1 MRRRSLVVPLLL
13 ALAAAGCATRPTST
27 LDAFAQRSA
36 NNSFELLDRSVD
48 PPATLMLQVEHDQQV
63 EGPSCGA
70 HVLASVINYW
80 RGEGTVSGEAIYR
93 TTPPAALDGYT
104 MAELLE
110 LARGNGLTASAVRIG
125 NEDLIRELE
134 SGRPVLVPVRI
145 PSIYLQAWTLPG
157 ANVPVLGLP
166 AQVVTS
172 RVGRLSEWTGLTM
185 INHYVLISGYED
197 ETFVALEPVLGF
209 RTISFDRLKRYRR
222 PFGDAAIVFSGPPR
236 RSGDAAEAGAS
247 PAA

>member
-1 MRRRSLVVPLLL
+1 
-13 ALAAAGCATRPTST
+13 
-27 LDAFAQRSA
+27 
-36 NNSFELLDRSVD
+36 
-48 PPATLMLQVEHDQQV
+48 MLQVEHDQQR

-80 RGEGTVSGEAIYR
+80 MGEGTASGEAIYR
-93 TTPPAALDGYT
+93 NTPPTAPDGYT

-110 LARGNGLTASAVRIG
+110 LARANGLTASAVRIG
-125 NEDLIRELE
+125 NEALVHELE
-134 SGRPVLVPVRI
+134 AGRPVLVPVRI
-145 PSIYLQAWTLPG
+145 PAIYLQAWTLPG
-157 ANVPVLGLP
+157 ANEPVIGLP

-172 RVGRLSEWTGLTM
+172 RVGRLSEWTGLSM

-236 RSGDAAEAGAS
+236 GAAETAAAQRDTAS
-247 PAA
+247 